1 MNWTEP
7 LNNYCERLDAGF
19 WSEPVN
25 AITNASFILAALVAF
40 LMWRKRAPGDWLALA
55 LILITLA
62 TGIGSFLFH
71 TFANRWSLLADV
83 IPIALFI
90 HVYLFAALNR
100 FLGLRWYWAVGMT
113 GLFFVAS
120 PFAGRLFAPLVGSSA
135 GYVPALAAIFVVAAL
150 VWRSSARLAKGLA
163 AAGVVFAA
171 SLTFRMLDMPVC
183 DSLALGTHFMWHI
196 LNGLVLFLLLRLLLP
211 ATGGAGAK

>member
-7 LNNYCERLDAGF
+7 LNNYCERLDASF

-40 LMWRKRAPGDWLALA
+40 LMWRKRAPDDWLALA

-100 FLGLRWYWAVGMT
+100 FLGLRWYWAAGIT

-135 GYVPALAAIFVVAAL
+135 GYLPALAAIFVVAAL
-150 VWRSSARLAKGLA
+150 VWRSNARLAKGLA

-171 SLTFRMLDMPVC
+171 SLTFRTLDMPVC

>member
-7 LNNYCERLDAGF
+7 LNNYCERLDASF

-100 FLGLRWYWAVGMT
+100 FLGLRWYWAAGIT

-135 GYVPALAAIFVVAAL
+135 GYLPALAAIFIVAAL
-150 VWRSSARLAKGLA
+150 AWRSNARLAKGLA

-171 SLTFRMLDMPVC
+171 SLTFRTLDMPVC
-183 DSLALGTHFMWHI
+183 GSLALGTHFMWHI

>member
-7 LNNYCERLDAGF
+7 LNNYCERLDASF

-25 AITNASFILAALVAF
+25 AITNASFILAAVVAF
-40 LMWRKRAPGDWLALA
+40 QMWRKRSPGDWLALA

-83 IPIALFI
+83 IPIAFFI

-100 FLGLRWYWAVGMT
+100 FLGLRWYWALGIT
-113 GLFFVAS
+113 GLFFAGS

-135 GYVPALAAIFVVAAL
+135 GYLPALAAIFVVAAL
-150 VWRSSARLAKGLA
+150 AWRLSARLAKGLA
-163 AAGVVFAA
+163 VAGLVFAA

-183 DSLALGTHFMWHI
+183 GSLALGTHFMWHV

-211 ATGGAGAK
+211 ATGGAGTK

>member
-100 FLGLRWYWAVGMT
+100 FLGLRWYWAVGVT
-113 GLFFVAS
+113 LVFFAAS

>member
-1 MNWTEP
+1 MSWTEP
-7 LNNYCERLDAGF
+7 LDNYCERLDPGF
-19 WSEPVN
+19 WAEPVN
-25 AITNASFILAALVAF
+25 AITNASFIIAALAAF
-40 LMWRKRAPGDWLALA
+40 LLWQRRARGDWLALS

-90 HVYLFAALNR
+90 HVYLFAALSR
-100 FLGLRWYWAVGMT
+100 FLGLRWYWAVCVT
-113 GLFFVAS
+113 AVFFAAS

-135 GYVPALAAIFVVAAL
+135 GYLPALAAIFAVAAL
-150 VWRSSARLAKGLA
+150 AWPSSTRLAKGLA

-171 SLTFRMLDMPVC
+171 SLTFRTLDMPVC
-183 DSLALGTHFMWHI
+183 DSLALGTHFMWHT

-211 ATGGAGAK
+211 ATGGGSAK

>member
-100 FLGLRWYWAVGMT
+100 FLGLRWYWAAGIT

-135 GYVPALAAIFVVAAL
+135 GYLPALAAIFIVAAL
-150 VWRSSARLAKGLA
+150 AWRSSARLAKGLA

-171 SLTFRMLDMPVC
+171 SLTFRTLDMPVC

>member
-40 LMWRKRAPGDWLALA
+40 LMWRKRALGDWLALA

-100 FLGLRWYWAVGMT
+100 FLGLRWYWAVGVT
-113 GLFFVAS
+113 LVFFSAS

-150 VWRSSARLAKGLA
+150 AWRSSARLAKGLA

>member
-1 MNWTEP
+1 MSWTEP
-7 LNNYCERLDAGF
+7 LDNYCERLDPGF
-19 WSEPVN
+19 WAEPVN
-25 AITNASFILAALVAF
+25 AITNASFIIAALAAF
-40 LMWRKRAPGDWLALA
+40 LLWQRRARGDWLALS

-90 HVYLFAALNR
+90 HLYLFAALSR
-100 FLGLRWYWAVGMT
+100 FLGLRWYWAVCVT
-113 GLFFVAS
+113 AVFFAAS

-135 GYVPALAAIFVVAAL
+135 GYLPALAAIFAVAAL
-150 VWRSSARLAKGLA
+150 ARRSSTRLAKGLA
-163 AAGVVFAA
+163 VAGVVFAA
-171 SLTFRMLDMPVC
+171 SLTFRTLDMPVC
-183 DSLALGTHFMWHI
+183 DNLALGTHFMWHT

-211 ATGGAGAK
+211 ATGGGSAK